1 MLAYLLT
8 VTPRAIRVPF
18 CDLSVWLR
26 LQPFPPAD
34 PNAPKRYTETR
45 FGAQL
50 LSAARSLLGSTVF
63 GIALTV
69 GLHYYKGMVMG
80 LAIQTVMAPL
90 NLLENPLVKAL
101 FVGNGLQPQDRLFDE
116 KIAREL
122 TDADEVIDEHGQPVA
137 RHRLLGSNGGG
148 GGAAGSGASTGSGS
162 ATQPS
167 FEEVLLDTWDQGNKA
182 DLGPLMKVLNKTN
195 VNHRTKEDQWT
206 PLMILSGLGAKGA
219 VSAIRA
225 AKEMGA
231 NVAATD
237 KEGWTALHWAAFH
250 GSLSAAQELSSETSL
265 LTVKDKEGLIPLE
278 TARKEGNDAVAAIY
292 EKAMA
297 GAGVGDE
304 SKKSK

>member
-1 MLAYLLT
+1 M
-8 VTPRAIRVPF
+8 
-18 CDLSVWLR
+18 
-26 LQPFPPAD
+26 
-34 PNAPKRYTETR
+34 
-45 FGAQL
+45 
-50 LSAARSLLGSTVF
+50 F